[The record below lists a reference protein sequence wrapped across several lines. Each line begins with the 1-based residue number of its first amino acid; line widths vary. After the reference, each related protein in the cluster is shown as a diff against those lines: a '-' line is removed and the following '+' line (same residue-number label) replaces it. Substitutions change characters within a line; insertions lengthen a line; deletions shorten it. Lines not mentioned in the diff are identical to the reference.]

1 MQQAFEQ
8 FIHDKALFTH
18 ENRLLL
24 TVSGGIDSVVLA
36 QLCHDAGYSFAIAH
50 CNFQLRGEESEQ
62 DEYFVKTLA
71 QTFQVPF
78 YTTRFQTKKYADDN
92 GISTQMA
99 ARDLRYDWFEKIRA
113 QHQYDFILTA
123 HHQDDVLETIL
134 LNLTRGTGLAG
145 LHGILPK
152 NGIIVRPLLFAT
164 RKEIDAFLTKK
175 QLTWRED
182 SSNTSVDYVRNRLR
196 HDVIPVLRD
205 INPQV
210 AAAAFQMAE
219 RIQEVEK
226 IVNQSIETTTRLFVS
241 KKNDAVWLDK
251 AVLENVSS
259 PTEHLN
265 YHLAEYGFSYTQ
277 AVLIWQQRNQ
287 LVGKQFLSASHQL
300 VNDRL
305 HWLITPRH
313 TTAAPSPILLTTH
326 SGEVAFQEGKLQ
338 WHKLNS
344 LKTISLGSAQSA
356 YLDFGKL
363 TFPLRLR
370 PWGNGDWFCP
380 SGMQG
385 KRKKVSDFLIDS
397 KIPRSLK
404 SKVWV
409 LESANDI
416 VWLVGYRI
424 DERYKAQQGATN
436 ISLFQ
441 LITTI

>member
-8 FIHDKALFTH
+8 FIQEKALFTH
-18 ENRLLL
+18 NNRLLL
-24 TVSGGIDSVVLA
+24 TVSGGIDSVVLS

-62 DEYFVKTLA
+62 DEHFVKSLA
-71 QTFQVPF
+71 QTYQVPF
-78 YTTRFQTKKYADDN
+78 YTTRFQTKKYADEN

-99 ARDLRYDWFEKIRA
+99 ARDLRYNWFENIRT
-113 QHQYDFILTA
+113 QHQFDFILTA

-152 NGIIVRPLLFAT
+152 NGVIVRPLLFAT
-164 RKEIDAFLTKK
+164 RKEINAFLTNK

-205 INPQV
+205 LNPHV

-226 IVNQSIETTTRLFVS
+226 IVAQSIDATSRLLVS
-241 KKNDAVWLDK
+241 TKNDAVWLNK
-251 AVLENVSS
+251 AILENVSS

-287 LVGKQFLSASHQL
+287 SVGKQFLSASHQL

-305 HWLITPRH
+305 HWLLTPLPS
-313 TTAAPSPILLTTH
+313 AAPSPILLPAD

-344 LKTISLGSAQSA
+344 LATISLGYAQSA
-356 YLDFGKL
+356 YLDFNKL

-416 VWLVGYRI
+416 VWLVGHRV
-424 DERYKAQQGATN
+424 DERYKATENCLTICA
-436 ISLFQ
+436 FQ
-441 LITTI
+441 FDTTT

>member
-8 FIHDKALFTH
+8 FIQDKALFTY

-36 QLCHDAGYSFAIAH
+36 QLCHDVGYSFAIAH

-62 DEYFVKTLA
+62 DEQFVKNLA
-71 QTFQVPF
+71 HTYQVPF
-78 YTTRFQTKKYADDN
+78 YNTRFQTKKYADDN

-99 ARDLRYDWFEKIRA
+99 ARDLRYGWFEKIRA

-134 LNLTRGTGLAG
+134 VNLTRGTGLAG

-152 NGIIVRPLLFAT
+152 NGVIVRPLLFAT
-164 RKEIDAFLTKK
+164 RKEINAFLTEK

-182 SSNTSVDYVRNRLR
+182 SSNSSIDYVRNRLR

-210 AAAAFQMAE
+210 ATAVFQMAE

-226 IVNQSIETTTRLFVS
+226 IVSQSIDATTRLFVS
-241 KKNDAVWLDK
+241 TKNDAVWLKK
-251 AVLENVSS
+251 AILENVSS
-259 PTEHLN
+259 PTEYLN
-265 YHLAEYGFSYTQ
+265 YHLTEYGFSYTQ

-287 LVGKQFLSASHQL
+287 SVGKQFLSASHLL

-305 HWLITPRH
+305 HWLITPLP
-313 TTAAPSPILLTTH
+313 TTAPSPILLTAD

-344 LKTISLGSAQSA
+344 LNTISAGSAQSA
-356 YLDFGKL
+356 YLDFDKL

-370 PWGNGDWFCP
+370 PWRNGDWFCP
-380 SGMQG
+380 SGMMG

-416 VWLVGYRI
+416 VWLVGHRV
-424 DERYKAQQGATN
+424 DERYKAQEN
-436 ISLFQ
+436 SSIICVLHFN
-441 LITTI
+441 TTT

>member
-8 FIHDKALFTH
+8 FIQDKALFTY

-36 QLCHDAGYSFAIAH
+36 QLCYDAGYSFGIAH

-62 DEYFVKTLA
+62 DEQFVKTLA
-71 QTFQVPF
+71 QTYQVPF
-78 YTTRFQTKKYADDN
+78 YTTRFQTKKYAEEN

-99 ARDLRYDWFEKIRA
+99 ARDLRYGWFEKIRT
-113 QHQYDFILTA
+113 QHQYDFTLTA

-134 LNLTRGTGLAG
+134 VNLTRGTGLAG

-152 NGIIVRPLLFAT
+152 NGVIVRPLLFAT
-164 RKEIDAFLTKK
+164 RKEINAFLTEK

-182 SSNTSVDYVRNRLR
+182 SSNTSIDYVRNRLR

-210 AAAAFQMAE
+210 ATAVFQMAE

-226 IVNQSIETTTRLFVS
+226 IVSQSIDATTRLFVS
-241 KKNDAVWLDK
+241 TKNDAVWLKK
-251 AVLENVSS
+251 AILENVSS
-259 PTEHLN
+259 PTEYLN
-265 YHLAEYGFSYTQ
+265 YHLTEYGFSYSQ
-277 AVLIWQQRNQ
+277 AVLIWHQRNQ
-287 LVGKQFLSASHQL
+287 SVGKQFLSASHLL

-305 HWLITPRH
+305 HWLITPLP
-313 TTAAPSPILLTTH
+313 TATPSPILLTAD

-338 WHKLNS
+338 WHKLNT
-344 LKTISLGSAQSA
+344 LKTISAGSTQSF
-356 YLDFGKL
+356 DFDKL
-363 TFPLRLR
+363 AFPLQLR
-370 PWGNGDWFCP
+370 PWKNGDWFCP

-409 LESANDI
+409 LESANNI
-416 VWLVGYRI
+416 VWLVGHRV
-424 DERYKAQQGATN
+424 DERYKATESSST
-436 ISLFQ
+436 ICTFQ
-441 LITTI
+441 FNTTT